1 MKPLI
6 LFLTGGIAGI
16 LSVFATNAQDVVKT
30 QLQYMNID
38 KMPASEIRDGITLR
52 SASGLKGTF
61 GYFKMKK
68 GVTVPMHSHE
78 NEQYSFILKGRVR
91 ATIGDTVLIIRKGE
105 VVLIPANVPHSFT
118 SLKKT
123 IDLDFFSPR
132 REDWINGTA
141 DYFKK

>member
-6 LFLTGGIAGI
+6 LFIAGGIAGI
-16 LSVFATNAQDVVKT
+16 LSAFTTNAQDVVGH
-30 QLQYMNID
+30 QLQHMNID
-38 KMPASEIRDGITLR
+38 EMPVAEIRAGITLR
-52 SASGLKGTF
+52 SASGIKGTF
-61 GYFKMKK
+61 GYFTMKK

-78 NEQYSFILKGRVR
+78 NEQYSFILEGSVR

-105 VVLIPANVPHSFT
+105 MVLIPANVPHSFT
-118 SLKKT
+118 SLEKT